1 MRTRLAAL
9 AVSAAMSVMGCSR
22 EPPMPQPASR
32 LTQQPFGQSPD
43 GEAIEIVTLSNLN
56 GIEVRVMTY
65 GGVIVT
71 LRTPDRERRVDDIV
85 LGHDDA
91 AGYFTSAAFFG
102 TLVGRYANRIAKGR
116 FTLDGREYVLATN
129 NGPNHLHGGRKGWD
143 KAVWRPEAFNDRRGV
158 GVTLTHTSRDGDE
171 GYPGTVKATVTYTL
185 KDADE
190 LQIDYVATTDKPT
203 IINLSQHSYFNL
215 AGTRAA
221 SILDHEVS
229 INADRYTPV
238 DAGLIPTGEL
248 APVQGTPFDFRQPT
262 AIGARIDQTHEQLE
276 RGRGYDHNFV
286 LNRQRDGLIPA
297 ATVYEPTSGR
307 TLEVLTTEPGV
318 QFYTGNFLNGT
329 ITGKGGVKYGY
340 RAGFC
345 LETQHF
351 PDSPNRP
358 NFPTPVLRPGET
370 YRSTTVFKFGTR

>member
-1 MRTRLAAL
+1 
-9 AVSAAMSVMGCSR
+9 
-22 EPPMPQPASR
+22 MPQPASR

-71 LRTPDRERRVDDIV
+71 LKTPDRERRVDDIV

-116 FTLDGREYVLATN
+116 FTLDGREYILATN
-129 NGPNHLHGGRKGWD
+129 NGPNHLHGGKKGWD

-158 GVTLTHTSRDGDE
+158 GVTLTHTSQDGDE

-203 IINLSQHSYFNL
+203 IINLTQHSYFNL
-215 AGTRAA
+215 AGTSAA
-221 SILDHEVS
+221 SILDHEV
-229 INADRYTPV
+229 IHQRRP
-238 DAGLIPTGEL
+238 LHP
-248 APVQGTPFDFRQPT
+248 
-262 AIGARIDQTHEQLE
+262 
-276 RGRGYDHNFV
+276 GRPGPHP
-286 LNRQRDGLIPA
+286 NRRA
-297 ATVYEPTSGR
+297 
-307 TLEVLTTEPGV
+307 
-318 QFYTGNFLNGT
+318 
-329 ITGKGGVKYGY
+329 
-340 RAGFC
+340 RAGAGHAVRFSSADGDRRA
-345 LETQHF
+345 H
-351 PDSPNRP
+351 
-358 NFPTPVLRPGET
+358 
-370 YRSTTVFKFGTR
+370 RSRNTNNSSAAAGTTTTSC